1 MAAGLAASLS
11 ETGDGNVLLV
21 DMNLEHGAAQ
31 HFFKGNACCGL
42 DIALDKETKNEAMV
56 KENLYVVSGESKNY
70 ELARILPKRF
80 ATLVP
85 KFEASEYDYIIF
97 DMPAVSQTSVTARLA
112 RFMDMILL
120 VVESEKTDREVVR
133 QVNGWLAESGAT
145 VGAVLN
151 KTRKY
156 IPSSLHSDFNSG
168 G

>member
-1 MAAGLAASLS
+1 
-11 ETGDGNVLLV
+11 V

-70 ELARILPKRF
+70 ELSRILPKRF

-120 VVESEKTDREVVR
+120 VVESEKTDREVVQ

-168 G
+168 S